1 MANKDID
8 HRAIERHVKEINKAY
23 ERAARKYPIT
33 VPVQGKGFTVSSGI
47 VGAGIEQDPDLV
59 RLLIWLGEQ
68 APGSGHFASQADFA
82 EQTGMPPE
90 DVQVLAHALER
101 DGLVDSMGPFSDAKA
116 YRVSADGR
124 VELRRLT
131 QLRNDPAGRHRYATD
146 AFLRWL
152 YTTAH
157 DQRPIDP
164 TGFLTTA
171 ESHFAGG
178 ELSGTELHYAL
189 ARLTHSGLVEEAPT
203 EPMAIA
209 ITIDG
214 IDCVLSG
221 ATVSDYLNR
230 TRPGDYYSI
239 SGNTNVVA
247 GSQGSVVQNNHN
259 NAFDPS
265 ALREFAAT
273 VQQFAPT
280 LGMAPEQQAELIED
294 AEILSEETSSE
305 TAEPGR
311 VRSTYERIQRRLG
324 EFTTASAG
332 LGALIQQGQQAYST
346 VFGG

>member
-1 MANKDID
+1 
-8 HRAIERHVKEINKAY
+8 
-23 ERAARKYPIT
+23 
-33 VPVQGKGFTVSSGI
+33 
-47 VGAGIEQDPDLV
+47 
-59 RLLIWLGEQ
+59 
-68 APGSGHFASQADFA
+68 
-82 EQTGMPPE
+82 
-90 DVQVLAHALER
+90 
-101 DGLVDSMGPFSDAKA
+101 
-116 YRVSADGR
+116 
-124 VELRRLT
+124 
-131 QLRNDPAGRHRYATD
+131 
-146 AFLRWL
+146 
-152 YTTAH
+152 
-157 DQRPIDP
+157 
-164 TGFLTTA
+164 
-171 ESHFAGG
+171 
-178 ELSGTELHYAL
+178 
-189 ARLTHSGLVEEAPT
+189 
-203 EPMAIA
+203 MAIA